1 MRFYHVKQSTKLGF
15 VLKELLD
22 AKMAL
27 PKHLRVRENKAEL
40 AKLNRLEA
48 DLHGSTEL
56 LEIEAVA
63 DSFEKVTDRE
73 FN

>member
-48 DLHGSTEL
+48 DLYGSTEL